1 MHPPTTPSE
10 PVNKSGFISD
20 IYNLTVK
27 YPALNFLFTLAT
39 GAAAGAAV
47 SYNYIDEKVNSAADK
62 RLLPYMS
69 LFSGMNLNQSEDFEQ
84 ALEEFEKLITS
95 KQIDTL
101 SPNSQAL
108 TYDAL
113 LHSIANSDEIASH
126 KVLLNK
132 TMSWLSQ
139 NVEQTGW
146 RQHEMGWSLM
156 RTGEL
161 DKAKEHFSDAINLF
175 RAERDYASS
184 GDSFRGLLV
193 IALIENKPDKA
204 FAIAQDLKELLPA
217 VYRNNSDLAAEI
229 RENRKRK
236 YFDVINALHEETLQ
250 SSIPKY
256 IKMLENQAPKR
267 SEANNADN

>member
-1 MHPPTTPSE
+1 MHPPIKPSE
-10 PVNKSGFISD
+10 PENKGGFISD

-27 YPALNFLFTLAT
+27 YPALNFLLTLVT
-39 GAAAGAAV
+39 GATAGAAV

-62 RLLPYMS
+62 RLTPYMS
-69 LFSGMNLNQSEDFEQ
+69 VFSGMNLNQSEDYQQ
-84 ALEEFEKLITS
+84 AIEEFERLIIS

-113 LHSIANSDEIASH
+113 LHAIANSDDITSH

-132 TMSWLSQ
+132 TTTWLSQ
-139 NVEQTGW
+139 NVEETGW
-146 RQHEMGWSLM
+146 RLHETGWSLM
-156 RTGEL
+156 RIGEL
-161 DKAKEHFSDAINLF
+161 DKAKDNFSNAINSF
-175 RAERDYASS
+175 RAERDYAAS
-184 GDSFRGLLV
+184 GDSFRGLLI

-217 VYRNNSDLAAEI
+217 LYRDNSDLIADI

-256 IKMLENQAPKR
+256 IEMLKNQTPKQNKQR
-267 SEANNADN
+267 R